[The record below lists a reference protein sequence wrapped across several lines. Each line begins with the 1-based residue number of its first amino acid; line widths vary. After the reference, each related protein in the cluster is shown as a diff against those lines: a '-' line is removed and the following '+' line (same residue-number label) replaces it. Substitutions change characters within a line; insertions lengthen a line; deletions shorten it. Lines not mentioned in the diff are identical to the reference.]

1 MIKSYV
7 IAAWRNIVRH
17 KLFATINIIGL
28 AISISVGLLIVSLVS
43 DLRSYDNFHKNANR
57 TYRIVTTQT
66 TQGIEPEDYA
76 SSSVKTGKLIRES
89 VAGVKEVTIVRKG
102 VGGDISVGEKTV
114 SIGTMYADNS
124 FFNVFDFELSEG
136 DRAKALAEPY
146 SLVLTEPAR
155 KRLFGDEDAVG
166 KLVRFNHADYVVT
179 GVLRD
184 LPHLTHLRFEGL
196 VSLTTAELKMEQE
209 FNDWTSIY
217 SNYVYLVIDENT
229 NPEDLQ
235 VNLDR
240 IASTENILP
249 GNTPKFSLSMQPLTE
264 IAFGRK
270 VTNQSGPVMPAS
282 AIWILIGLGLVV
294 MISSCF
300 NYTNLSIA
308 RALKRSREVGIRK
321 ISGALRT
328 QVLAQFLTESII
340 ISLLALVISFFLFLL
355 LRPQF
360 LSLHTFVESIVSL
373 KLTVRTILYF
383 ITVGIVV
390 GIVAGILP
398 AVFFSRIN
406 LSSVLKGI
414 SPMQNARS
422 FSLRKV
428 IIVIQYIFSFVFI
441 TTTAIG
447 YVQYKNFLS
456 FDLGFTTAN
465 VLNIELQGNKPDI
478 VKTELLK
485 LGEVSDVSQSQIVV
499 GLGRTY
505 SDHVK
510 YKSAADS
517 TLTWMNIVDEKYL
530 PLHQYELV
538 SGRNFNGNSLRN
550 LESEAIVT
558 ELFLKKLGIDTPNA
572 LGETVKVSGKDVS
585 IIGVIRDF
593 HYETVE
599 DNIEPVLLLYS
610 PEINHGYL
618 NAKITTTNIPATMSK
633 IEEAWK
639 RIDKVHPLNAAW
651 YDHQI
656 EVSYSQYSMMIKV
669 VSFLSVLAICIASLG
684 LLGMVVFS
692 TETRMREISIRKILG
707 ASESKLVLLLG
718 RSFLVM
724 LFIAAL
730 IALPATYMFFDV
742 VVLSNFAYHVPIG
755 AMELIASVAI
765 VSAIAVVM
773 IGSQTLRTARKNPS
787 VVLRTE

>member
-264 IAFGRK
+264 FAFGRK
-270 VTNQSGPVMPAS
+270 VTNQIGSLMPAS
-282 AIWILIGLGLVV
+282 AICILIGLGLVV

-360 LSLHTFVESIVSL
+360 LSLHTFVE
-373 KLTVRTILYF
+373 
-383 ITVGIVV
+383 
-390 GIVAGILP
+390 
-398 AVFFSRIN
+398 
-406 LSSVLKGI
+406 
-414 SPMQNARS
+414 
-422 FSLRKV
+422 
-428 IIVIQYIFSFVFI
+428 
-441 TTTAIG
+441 
-447 YVQYKNFLS
+447 
-456 FDLGFTTAN
+456 
-465 VLNIELQGNKPDI
+465 
-478 VKTELLK
+478 
-485 LGEVSDVSQSQIVV
+485 
-499 GLGRTY
+499 
-505 SDHVK
+505 
-510 YKSAADS
+510 
-517 TLTWMNIVDEKYL
+517 
-530 PLHQYELV
+530 
-538 SGRNFNGNSLRN
+538 
-550 LESEAIVT
+550 
-558 ELFLKKLGIDTPNA
+558 
-572 LGETVKVSGKDVS
+572 
-585 IIGVIRDF
+585 
-593 HYETVE
+593 
-599 DNIEPVLLLYS
+599 
-610 PEINHGYL
+610 
-618 NAKITTTNIPATMSK
+618 
-633 IEEAWK
+633 
-639 RIDKVHPLNAAW
+639 
-651 YDHQI
+651 
-656 EVSYSQYSMMIKV
+656 
-669 VSFLSVLAICIASLG
+669 
-684 LLGMVVFS
+684 
-692 TETRMREISIRKILG
+692 
-707 ASESKLVLLLG
+707 
-718 RSFLVM
+718 
-724 LFIAAL
+724 
-730 IALPATYMFFDV
+730 
-742 VVLSNFAYHVPIG
+742 
-755 AMELIASVAI
+755 
-765 VSAIAVVM
+765 
-773 IGSQTLRTARKNPS
+773 
-787 VVLRTE
+787 